1 MLEITQEGNHKQ
13 TRKLEYY
20 KQAYVK
26 SLQVTIQTEGCEILL
41 FTMLFSLLGSWKH
54 KC

>member
-1 MLEITQEGNHKQ
+1 MLEITQERNHKQ